1 MKINDNHVNIIYK
14 ACEKY
19 SARNQMNVTKK
30 DIKEWTT
37 IINIVN
43 SMKEDQTKLGEYS
56 ITDYEIP
63 TAFKQLVLPVRV
75 SLTGS
80 EEETDFLCHNHYC
93 EKKVAV
99 NEETGEEETYYV
111 PVTGKIISP
120 IEFNE
125 ISDALV
131 INVNQNK
138 VVDYDKI
145 SLEKARKEL
154 SLSEAAKRATTLDG
168 NYVPDAGWAQ
178 WPLRLSIA
186 LYKEDPRYG
195 NYLKKVD
202 LSVQKYL
209 SDTVKGLKK

>member
-30 DIKEWTT
+30 EIKEWTT

-43 SMKEDQTKLGEYS
+43 SMKEDQTKLGQYS

-63 TAFKQLVLPVRV
+63 AAFKQLVLPVRV

-80 EEETDFLCHNHYC
+80 EEETDFLCHDHYC

-99 NEETGEEETYYV
+99 NEETGKEETSYV

-120 IEFNE
+120 VDFNE

-131 INVNQNK
+131 INVNQSK
-138 VVDYDKI
+138 VVDYDKVN
-145 SLEKARKEL
+145 LETARKAL
-154 SLSEAAKRATTLDG
+154 SLTEAAKRATTLDG
-168 NYVPDAGWAQ
+168 KHVPDAGWAQ
-178 WPLRLSIA
+178 WPLRLSVA
-186 LYKEDPRYG
+186 LYKEEARYG
-195 NYLKKVD
+195 NYLKDVD